1 MRRIGGGTAVESAKL
16 ATWDHGSWRDNA
28 KCRETNPSWFFPVGV
43 TGDAE
48 IQIRRVKEFC
58 SNCPVSL
65 ECLEFA
71 LRTNQEYGIWGGKD
85 EEERRI
91 IRRIRRVQRKAKVAS

>member
-1 MRRIGGGTAVESAKL
+1 MESAKL
-16 ATWDHGSWRDNA
+16 ATWDYEAWRSNA
-28 KCRETNPSWFFPVGV
+28 KCREMDPGWFFPVGV

-58 SNCPVSL
+58 AECAVSL

-85 EEERRI
+85 EEERRM
-91 IRRIRRVQRKAKVAS
+91 IRRIRRIQRRTRVAS

>member
-1 MRRIGGGTAVESAKL
+1 MQRRRWQMESARL
-16 ATWDHGSWRDNA
+16 ATWDHQSWRSQA
-28 KCRETNPSWFFPVGV
+28 RCRDLDPSWFFPVGV
-43 TGDAE
+43 TGEAE

-58 SNCPVSL
+58 SECPVSL

-91 IRRIRRVQRKAKVAS
+91 IRRIRRLQRRAAVAS